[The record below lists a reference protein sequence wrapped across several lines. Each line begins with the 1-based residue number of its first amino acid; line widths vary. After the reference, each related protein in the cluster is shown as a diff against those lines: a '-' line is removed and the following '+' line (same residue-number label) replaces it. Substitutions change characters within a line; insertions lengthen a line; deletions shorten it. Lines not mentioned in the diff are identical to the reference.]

1 MAPSQEE
8 ASEFSCLNLIIQ
20 TPSLTPVGTEVS
32 LCSRGHRVDSECPG
46 AGSLMGS
53 CRAESL
59 IDSGMLRG
67 FLALRSNRNEPQRTA
82 GCSQQREQSEQKIQ
96 RQDTSYW
103 VQGTRRGPS
112 GTTWVARSDDELGLR
127 KLDTPEG
134 QGRGE
139 GRGWI
144 ACPRAQERLEV
155 QGGRVVPGQV
165 GPWAQEDSGRGGG
178 GVHPEVAQGSPSPKD
193 QNNRTWG

>member
-144 ACPRAQERLEV
+144 ACPRALSSS
-155 QGGRVVPGQV
+155 VVPFFSCPQSFPASGSFQMSQFLTSSGQ
-165 GPWAQEDSGRGGG
+165 SI
-178 GVHPEVAQGSPSPKD
+178 GVSASTSVLPMNTQD
-193 QNNRTWG
+193 